1 MGEAGGAHEVTH
13 LALELKRAEKETRE
27 VLVRAHVMSIY
38 KSNIVYRYVC
48 KYVVVV
54 ETKE

>member
-13 LALELKRAEKETRE
+13 LALKLKRAEKETRE
-27 VLVRAHVMSIY
+27 VLVRAHVMSSIGYKAIY

-48 KYVVVV
+48 K
-54 ETKE
+54 

>member
-38 KSNIVYRYVC
+38 KSNILYRYVC
-48 KYVVVV
+48 KFVVV